1 MISIQ
6 KTAATFCHAAAL
18 ALACWAVF
26 GCAAG
31 GKELKPVSAPEAET
45 ADIPGI
51 EAGPGVQAPFK
62 TYSRPDSSPPAAAPS
77 QAVLNRMTVQDRPQ
91 PVQRSAP
98 GRRFAAG
105 TVEAPLPPS
114 SVGAGEREAVTLN
127 FDNADIYE
135 VIRTMA
141 EILEINYIVD
151 PAVQGNVTI
160 HTAGQLS
167 REDLFAI
174 FSQILDA
181 NGLTAIQEGG
191 VYRIGKSADAA
202 RQAIPLYRP
211 SQAGP
216 AGGFGEK
223 MIMQIIPLQNV
234 ESAEMAKLI
243 APFMS
248 SDGTLVS
255 HGEPNVLILVDKAG
269 NIAKA
274 MRLVGTVDIDVFQD
288 LKQKFYPLRYTN
300 AEEVVTVLEAI
311 MSAYGNDI
319 QKDDVRIIA
328 ISRLNML
335 LVVSAKTDIFRQ
347 MDALV
352 RKLDVPNEDVESR
365 IYVYFVKNGEA
376 SELADLLGSVFE
388 DSDSQET
395 VQQKGLR
402 YDTPAGAD
410 GKPPVPA
417 PRPVDPFPERIATQD
432 TLPREPAPPGDGAGP
447 ESESGASRLK
457 GDIRIIP
464 DTIRNALIIDARPSD
479 YRVVEN
485 ILRSIDVLPR
495 QVLIEATIAEVT
507 LDDST
512 ELGVEWSFDRTD
524 DNPTGLLT
532 ANIGESGL
540 TYTIGLTEKWTHAL
554 NALAAKNKVNI
565 LSAPTVLASDN
576 KKAQINVSTQ
586 VPLATT
592 EFQYNA
598 TDVNPI
604 FQTTIQYRNT
614 GIILTVTPRINE
626 RGLVSMEIRQE
637 ISDEAGGVNVGGQ
650 QYPSFFERVVETTL
664 TVKDDQTIVL
674 GGLITEKRDQGES
687 GVPFFKDLPYLGYL
701 FGKKSDSTTKTEL
714 IILLTPRVI
723 VSLEDVDTVS
733 DEFRTK
739 VGAAI
744 QFVR

>member
-1 MISIQ
+1 M
-6 KTAATFCHAAAL
+6 AAAL
-18 ALACWAVF
+18 VCWTVL

-31 GKELKPVSAPEAET
+31 GKGLKPAPGAEAPAAEESG
-45 ADIPGI
+45 ADR
-51 EAGPGVQAPFK
+51 GPGVQAPFK
-62 TYSRPDSSPPAAAPS
+62 TYARPDPGPGPAASSSKIAPD
-77 QAVLNRMTVQDRPQ
+77 RMTFQDRPV
-91 PVQRSAP
+91 PVKP
-98 GRRFAAG
+98 GKTGRRYG
-105 TVEAPLPPS
+105 TGPSEGPPPS
-114 SVGAGEREAVTLN
+114 GGRSDDVREEITLN

-141 EILEINYIVD
+141 EILRINYIID

-160 HTAGQLS
+160 HTAGRLS
-167 REDLFAI
+167 RQDLFAI
-174 FSQILDA
+174 FFQILDA
-181 NGLTAIQEGG
+181 NGLTAVAEGN
-191 VYRIGKSADAA
+191 VYRIGNSADAA
-202 RQAIPLYRP
+202 KRPIPLYHP
-211 SQAGP
+211 SAAGADG
-216 AGGFGEK
+216 AGVGFGEK
-223 MIMQIIPLQNV
+223 VIMQIIPLQNV
-234 ESAEMAKLI
+234 ESAEMAKLL

-248 SDGTLVS
+248 NDGTLVS
-255 HGEPNVLILVDKAG
+255 HGEPNVLILVDRAG

-274 MRLVGTVDIDVFQD
+274 MRLVEAVDIDVFQD
-288 LKQKFYPLRYTN
+288 LKQKFYPLRHTS
-300 AEEVVTVLEAI
+300 AEEVVKVLEAI
-311 MSAYGNDI
+311 LTAYGNDI
-319 QKDDVRIIA
+319 QKNDFKIIA

-335 LVVSAKTDIFRQ
+335 LVVSARTDIFKQ

-352 RKLDVPNEDVESR
+352 RRLDVPNENVESR

-376 SELADLLGSVFE
+376 SELAELLMNVFDAGAVE
-388 DSDSQET
+388 AT
-395 VQQKGLR
+395 VPPRTGMR
-402 YDTPAGAD
+402 YDTSPAAGGA
-410 GKPPVPA
+410 PPES
-417 PRPVDPFPERIATQD
+417 RPVDPFPERIATQD
-432 TLPREPAPPGDGAGP
+432 SLEKAPAPGDGEVGP
-447 ESESGASRLK
+447 ESESGTRRLR

-464 DTIRNALIIDARPSD
+464 DTIRNALIIDARPGD

-485 ILRSIDVLPR
+485 ILRSVDVLPR

-512 ELGVEWSFDRTD
+512 ELGVEWSFDKTD

-540 TYTIGLTEKWTHAL
+540 NYTIGLTEKWTHAL
-554 NALAAKNKVNI
+554 NALARKNKVNI

-614 GIILTVTPRINE
+614 GIILIVTPRIND
-626 RGLVSMEIRQE
+626 RGLVSMDIRQE
-637 ISDEAGGVNVGGQ
+637 ISDEAGGVSVGGQ
-650 QYPSFFERVVETTL
+650 EYPSFFERVVETTL

-674 GGLITEKRDQGES
+674 GGLITEKRDQGDS

-701 FGKKSDSTTKTEL
+701 FGKKSDSTVKTEL

-723 VSLEDVDTVS
+723 VSLDDVDAVS
-733 DEFRTK
+733 SEFRTK